1 MKNLSKIFSNKQ
13 GSALVWVLVICL
25 IFGIL
30 GVAIGWVALSMN
42 RRSIKNDNLNQSYFT
57 ARSMAETVFNGLNG
71 YDSSDSKSKAFYED
85 LYKNLVYG
93 NRMDNENYFVQY
105 TDVLNTEPEAA
116 SARQEEASGMG
127 ACNVEAAMSMGMAK
141 ITATATVNDT
151 SDTVILEAYRK
162 PESIV
167 WPAKEW
173 ATKINVDD
181 YKTGTKYRQIYI
193 GNNTSIKNDESQ
205 KNIIAGAM
213 DVAVYSLDQ
222 PLEGKLTVSRDTTRT
237 VGNDNENLEKKAI
250 FIYLEKGA
258 KLTLTGMDF
267 ALFNQTVKVG
277 TNDNTKDKWFETEKG
292 YTTEDWGNYYGPDV
306 FIYMEDGSE
315 IIFNNPNRNTGSD
328 EVVPFAIYIAGVG
341 NTQTAPIVSAGSD
354 VGNSPVKIYW
364 MQDVQIK
371 EKNGSREWLRDS
383 EGVPFSKNENNG
395 VANRQPLSGYKQAG
409 KPYSDNDTKAG
420 EELKD
425 NGGILQNR
433 WEIYQYERKQVQ

>member
-1 MKNLSKIFSNKQ
+1 MRILSNKQ

-30 GVAIGWVALSMN
+30 GVAIGWIALSMN

-57 ARSMAETVFNGLNG
+57 AQSVANSVFNGLNG
-71 YDSSDSKSKAFYED
+71 YKSGDSDTEKFYQD

-93 NRMDNENYFVQY
+93 NMVKNEDYFIKY
-105 TDVLNTEPEAA
+105 DDVLDTNDAA
-116 SARQEEASGMG
+116 NKENLAGMG
-127 ACNVEAAMSMGMAK
+127 NCDVEAVMSMGHAK
-141 ITATATVNDT
+141 ITATASVNDT
-151 SDTVILEAYRK
+151 TDTVILDAYRK

-167 WPAKEW
+167 WPAREW
-173 ATKINVDD
+173 ATEIRPED
-181 YKTGTKYRQIYI
+181 YNSTNKYQQIYI
-193 GNNTSIKNDESQ
+193 GNNARITNPESK
-205 KNIIAGAM
+205 KNIEAGAM
-213 DVAVYSLDQ
+213 DVAVYKIKKDVKLT
-222 PLEGKLTVSRDTTRT
+222 GKLTVSRDTTRT
-237 VGNDNENLEKKAI
+237 VGNDNENLEKRAI

-277 TNDNTKDKWFETEKG
+277 TNDNTKDKWFETKNG
-292 YTTEDWGNYYGPDV
+292 YTTEDWNNYYGPDV